1 MKDLLKTIWKNKSK
15 IFEGIKNSII
25 KDEVVEEISK
35 LRMDICNKCSSKGK
49 KCAVKVQVIVVMNVD
64 VL

>member
-25 KDEVVEEISK
+25 KDEVVE
-35 LRMDICNKCSSKGK
+35 
-49 KCAVKVQVIVVMNVD
+49 
-64 VL
+64 